1 MERTNMEYSVSGTAL
16 LGESLEAQSVTLYVK
31 DGIITAV
38 EEEKRVHDRWI
49 CPAFFNAHTHIAD
62 TVAMDQP
69 CSGSL
74 EELVTPPNGLKHR
87 LLLQTSRED
96 LITAMKSTMQEM
108 INTGT
113 AGFID
118 FREQG
123 PDGVTALQEAAEGFP
138 IQPVILGRGGG
149 ERISDGAGISSARDI
164 DSWTEIAA
172 RMKKEGK
179 IVAFHAGEKDPDD
192 IDAALSVQPDLL
204 VHCTHA
210 TKKQIREIADAKIP
224 VAVCCRSN
232 FLLGVTCSRNNPP
245 IQEMADAGVE
255 ILIGT
260 DNVMFVQPD
269 MMQEMSFFHAV
280 YKLPER
286 EILKSAT
293 RGFDRSGISHG
304 IKQGNPARFFILDTS
319 WGNLKYSR
327 DIVSTIV
334 KRAPMSHF
342 CARIF

>member
-16 LGESLEAQSVTLYVK
+16 LGENLEAQSVTLYVK

-38 EEEKRVHDRWI
+38 EEEKRVHNRWI

-62 TVAMDQP
+62 TIAMDNP

-87 LLLQTSRED
+87 LLLQTSQEN
-96 LITAMKSTMQEM
+96 LISAMKGTLQEM
-108 INTGT
+108 VNTGT
-113 AGFID
+113 AGFAD

-123 PDGVTALQEAAEGFP
+123 PDGVSALQEAAQGISIKP
-138 IQPVILGRGGG
+138 IILGRGGG
-149 ERISDGAGISSARDI
+149 EQTSDGAGISSARDI
-164 DSWTEIAA
+164 DSWTDIAA

-179 IVAFHAGEKDPDD
+179 IVAFHAGEKDPED

-210 TKKQIREIADAKIP
+210 TKKQIREIAEAKIP

-232 FLLGVTCSRNNPP
+232 HLLGVTCSGNNPP
-245 IQEMADAGVE
+245 LQEMTEAGVE

-260 DNVMFVQPD
+260 DNAMFVQPD
-269 MMQEMSFFHAV
+269 MMQEMSFIHAV

-293 RGFDRSGISHG
+293 RGFGPSGITHV
-304 IKQGNPARFFILDTS
+304 IKPGNPARFFVLDTS
-319 WGNLKYSR
+319 WGNLTYSR

-334 KRAPMSHF
+334 KRAPVSHF

>member
-1 MERTNMEYSVSGTAL
+1 MEYSVSGTAL
-16 LGESLEAQSVTLYVK
+16 LGETLEAQSVTLSVK

-38 EEEKRVHDRWI
+38 EEEKRMYNRWI

-62 TVAMDQP
+62 TIAMDEP

-74 EELVTPPNGLKHR
+74 EELVSPPNGLKHR
-87 LLLQTSRED
+87 LLKQTSREN
-96 LITAMKSTMQEM
+96 LITAMKGTLQEM
-108 INTGT
+108 KSSGT

-123 PDGVTALQEAAEGFP
+123 PDGVSALREAAEGIL
-138 IQPVILGRGGG
+138 IQPVILGRDGG

-164 DSWTEIAA
+164 DSWIDIAA
-172 RMKKEGK
+172 RMKREGK

-210 TKKQIREIADAKIP
+210 TKKQIREIAEANIP

-232 FLLGVTCSRNNPP
+232 HLLGVTSGKENPP
-245 IQEMADAGVE
+245 IREMTEAGVE

-269 MMQEMSFFHAV
+269 MMQEMSFMHAV

-293 RGFDRSGISHG
+293 RGFYPSGISHA
-304 IKQGNPARFFILDTS
+304 IKKGNPARFIVLDTS
-319 WGNLKYSR
+319 WGNLSYSR

>member
-1 MERTNMEYSVSGTAL
+1 MEYSVSGTAL

-38 EEEKRVHDRWI
+38 EEENRLYNRWI

-62 TVAMDQP
+62 TIAMDQP

-74 EELVTPPNGLKHR
+74 EELVSPPNGLKHR
-87 LLLQTSRED
+87 LLRQTPREN
-96 LITAMKSTMQEM
+96 LITAMKGTLQEM
-108 INTGT
+108 ISTGT

-123 PDGVTALQEAAEGFP
+123 PEGVSALQEATEGIA
-138 IQPVILGRGGG
+138 IQPVILGRDGG
-149 ERISDGAGISSARDI
+149 ERVSDGAGISSARDI
-164 DSWTEIAA
+164 DSWTDIAA
-172 RMKKEGK
+172 RMKREGK

-192 IDAALSVQPDLL
+192 IDAALSIQPDLL

-210 TKKQIREIADAKIP
+210 TKKQIREIADADIP

-232 FLLGVTCSRNNPP
+232 FLLGVASSGENPP
-245 IQEMADAGVE
+245 IREMVDAGVE

-269 MMQEMSFFHAV
+269 MMQEMSFIHAV

-293 RGFDRSGISHG
+293 SGFCPSGISHA
-304 IKQGNPARFFILDTS
+304 IKPGNPAKFSVLDTS
-319 WGNLKYSR
+319 WGNLTYSR

-334 KRAPMSHF
+334 KRAPLSHF